1 MEYWSDGYKR
11 IAQRVKTL
19 CSMLS
24 ALSAFSLPV
33 NGYDSGLERRHIW
46 FL

>member
-1 MEYWSDGYKR
+1 MGINASAKGK
-11 IAQRVKTL
+11 AQRVKTL

-24 ALSAFSLPV
+24 ALSAFSLTV
-33 NGYDSGLERRHIW
+33 NGYDSGLERRYIW